1 MTKVLLI
8 DPKTEIILHNIQI
21 INKESVKRV
30 NSYEAQEVAA
40 RGYPLERVL
49 IREGFISVM
58 ESRDEIPIP
67 PPELLRGL
75 K

>member
-8 DPKTEIILHNIQI
+8 DPRMEIILHNIQI
-21 INKESVKRV
+21 INKESVKRF
-30 NSYEAQEVAA
+30 NAYWKQEETT
-40 RGYPLERVL
+40 RGYPLERLL

-58 ESRDEIPIP
+58 EIKDEIPIP
-67 PPELLRGL
+67 SDFLRGL